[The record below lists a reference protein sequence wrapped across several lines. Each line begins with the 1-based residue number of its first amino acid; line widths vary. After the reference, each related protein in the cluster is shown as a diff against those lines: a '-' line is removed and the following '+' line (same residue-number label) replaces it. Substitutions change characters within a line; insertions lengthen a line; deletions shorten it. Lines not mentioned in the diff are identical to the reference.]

1 MQRRDRRL
9 ASEIGPDYRQVMNLI
24 RERIMYG
31 TWALGSAIPSTP
43 ELMKLT
49 GKSITPVRRAVQ
61 RLEADGILEG
71 HPGKGVFVK
80 ALPEDADRERAD
92 AEALGEQFAEL
103 RQEVRELAKQAD
115 SDDLRDRLGR
125 LETRVGRVEAAIAT
139 FFKRA
144 AQPNPLGGEHDGP
157 EKAAGHGRP
166 GRR

>member
-1 MQRRDRRL
+1 M

-31 TWALGSAIPSTP
+31 TWAVGSAIPSTP

-80 ALPEDADRERAD
+80 ALPEVADRERVDLD
-92 AEALGEQFAEL
+92 AVGEMLAEL
-103 RQEVRELAKQAD
+103 RRKVEGY
-115 SDDLRDRLGR
+115 DDLRAKVNRIEAVVINLCQRQGVEYPRGGARNDSTEKEPRRRQAGR
-125 LETRVGRVEAAIAT
+125 
-139 FFKRA
+139 
-144 AQPNPLGGEHDGP
+144 
-157 EKAAGHGRP
+157 
-166 GRR
+166 

>member
-1 MQRRDRRL
+1 M
-9 ASEIGPDYRQVMNLI
+9 ASEIGPDYRQVLNLI
-24 RERIMYG
+24 RDKVISGE
-31 TWALGSAIPSTP
+31 WPVGSQIPSTP
-43 ELMKLT
+43 DLMTLT
-49 GKSITPVRRAVQ
+49 GRSITSVRRAVQ
-61 RLEADGILEG
+61 QLQADGVLEG

-80 ALPEDADRERAD
+80 ATPEEADRERAD
-92 AEALGEQFAEL
+92 AEMLGEEFAEL
-103 RQEVRELAKQAD
+103 RREFRELAKQAG
-115 SDDLRDRLGR
+115 SDDLRDRLGQ